1 MLVLNVR
8 QGFGDQGV
16 RRVRVL
22 TFVLV
27 KHSKLAKIIF
37 KKINSQP
44 KAAKKYFGAKL
55 LMTTSI

>member
-27 KHSKLAKIIF
+27 KHSRLAKIIF

-44 KAAKKYFGAKL
+44 KAAKKNLGLNY
-55 LMTTSI
+55 

>member
-16 RRVRVL
+16 GRVRVL

-27 KHSKLAKIIF
+27 KHFMLAKIIF

-44 KAAKKYFGAKL
+44 KFAQKNLG
-55 LMTTSI
+55 

>member
-22 TFVLV
+22 TFVIV
-27 KHSKLAKIIF
+27 KHSMLAKIII
-37 KKINSQP
+37 KKINSEL
-44 KAAKKYFGAKL
+44 KAAQKNLG
-55 LMTTSI
+55 

>member
-16 RRVRVL
+16 RWVCVL

-37 KKINSQP
+37 KKINSQL
-44 KAAKKYFGAKL
+44 KNAKKNLGLNY
-55 LMTTSI
+55 